1 MKRLTL
7 VRHAKSDWKIAGL
20 KDFDRPL
27 SRRGLKE
34 APGMAQ
40 RLAEQ
45 KARVDLLITS
55 PAVRALETARF
66 FAKALDYPLRQ
77 LKSED
82 RLYLARPAEILDVI
96 RGVGTRVQ
104 HLMIFG
110 HNPGLSEFAQQITAE
125 PALGELP
132 TCAVYSM
139 EFEIDRWSEARF
151 GAARNASLSQPRN
164 FLDLLS

>member
-7 VRHAKSDWKIAGL
+7 VRHAKSDWKNAGL

-45 KARVDLLITS
+45 RVHVDLLITS

-66 FAKALDYPLRQ
+66 FAKALKYPLRL

-82 RLYLARPAEILDVI
+82 RLYLARPAEILEVVH
-96 RGVGTRVQ
+96 GVGTRVQ

-110 HNPGLSEFAQQITAE
+110 HNPGLSEFAQQLTDDPE
-125 PALGELP
+125 LGELP

-139 EFEIDRWSEARF
+139 EFEIDKWSQARF
-151 GAARNASLSQPRN
+151 GAACNATLSQPRN

>member
-7 VRHAKSDWKIAGL
+7 VRHCQVRLEDCRIEGL
-20 KDFDRPL
+20 RSAAEPP
-27 SRRGLKE
+27 GPE
-34 APGMAQ
+34 GAPGMAQ

-45 KARVDLLITS
+45 KAHVDLLITS
-55 PAVRALETARF
+55 PAVRALDNGALLRQGAR
-66 FAKALDYPLRQ
+66 LPLRQ

-104 HLMIFG
+104 HLAIFG

-125 PALGELP
+125 PELGELP

-139 EFEIDRWSEARF
+139 EFEIDKWSEARF
-151 GAARNASLSQPRN
+151 GAARNASLGQPRN